1 MAGNGTSNE
10 IVLSSDNP
18 AACPT
23 ALGALGAQTKELSMK
38 NLTVIAVALT
48 LLGSSAALAQYNG
61 SPSYGNRG
69 GSADQQ
75 DNQYQNRNNQN
86 GSQQGRDQNQN
97 DNQGANRYDSQRGE
111 QGRNDVRDNPHWSR
125 GDRLPTE
132 YRNNNQYVVS
142 DWKNNHLRKPPRGYH
157 WVQANNQY
165 VLAAVAS
172 GLIADIIIASNQN
185 DQRRR

>member
-1 MAGNGTSNE
+1 
-10 IVLSSDNP
+10 
-18 AACPT
+18 
-23 ALGALGAQTKELSMK
+23 MK
-38 NLTVIAVALT
+38 NLTTIAVALT

-61 SPSYGNRG
+61 SPPYGNRG
-69 GSADQQ
+69 GSASQQ

-86 GSQQGRDQNQN
+86 RDQNGSQQPQDRNDYQQGRDRNQN
-97 DNQGANRYDSQRGE
+97 DTQGSNRYQSQGE
-111 QGRNDVRDNPHWSR
+111 QGRNEVRDNPHWSR

-165 VLAAVAS
+165 VLAAVAT
-172 GLIADIIIASNQN
+172 GLIADIIMASNQN